1 MCECVFVCVYVCVC
15 AAACLWEC
23 VRVRVC
29 VQENSA
35 AGMRSRVIKA
45 LGCVI
50 EADMRV
56 LGFPDVQK
64 AVRTALADD
73 AVSVRDAAVDLLGK
87 YLVHSR
93 ELAMQYFDVIVN
105 ASADPGLS
113 VRKRAVKVGWVWGH
127 QSRWVAHGGGSICLW
142 RMHEIA
148 QSCGLGHVPHGGG

>member
-113 VRKRAVKVGWVWGH
+113 VRKRAVKVGWVWGISQGGQGLGH
-127 QSRWVAHGGGSICLW
+127 QSRWVGFGASVKVGWVGGIS
-142 RMHEIA
+142 
-148 QSCGLGHVPHGGG
+148 QGG